1 MDLNQGEEFWCE
13 LVING
18 IGGRTITEAKANISN
33 PELMLWRSYRKKY
46 GSLFFGRRI
55 EQAAGNMM
63 AFYARNNTSEQYRHL
78 IDAFNYMPHEES
90 KMLKD
95 EVTLEDY
102 MESLCAE

>member
-1 MDLNQGEEFWCE
+1 
-13 LVING
+13 
-18 IGGRTITEAKANISN
+18 
-33 PELMLWRSYRKKY
+33 MLWRSYRKKY

-90 KMLKD
+90 KMQKD

-102 MESLCAE
+102 MESLCKD

>member
-1 MDLNQGEEFWCE
+1 
-13 LVING
+13 
-18 IGGRTITEAKANISN
+18 
-33 PELMLWRSYRKKY
+33 MLWRSYRKKY

-63 AFYARNNTSEQYRHL
+63 AVYARNNTAEQYRHL

-90 KMLKD
+90 KMQKD

>member
-1 MDLNQGEEFWCE
+1 
-13 LVING
+13 
-18 IGGRTITEAKANISN
+18 
-33 PELMLWRSYRKKY
+33 MLWRSYRKKY

-90 KMLKD
+90 KIQKD

>member
-1 MDLNQGEEFWCE
+1 M
-13 LVING
+13 
-18 IGGRTITEAKANISN
+18 
-33 PELMLWRSYRKKY
+33 
-46 GSLFFGRRI
+46 GRRI

-63 AFYARNNTSEQYRHL
+63 AFYARNNTAEQYRHL

-90 KMLKD
+90 KMQKD

>member
-1 MDLNQGEEFWCE
+1 
-13 LVING
+13 
-18 IGGRTITEAKANISN
+18 
-33 PELMLWRSYRKKY
+33 MLWRSYRKKY

-90 KMLKD
+90 KIQKD

-102 MESLCAE
+102 MESLCEE

>member
-1 MDLNQGEEFWCE
+1 MDINEEEEFFCE

-18 IGGRTITEAKANISN
+18 IGGRTIAEAKANISN

-46 GSLFFGRRI
+46 GSLFLGRRI

-90 KMLKD
+90 KMQKD